1 MLTSFRRLAS
11 KLLPCAVAALPMLVT
26 ACSGVGMDGEPVDSR
41 DDEVVSENANDK
53 VAFEFFVGK
62 GLTHVQAAGIV
73 GNLDQES
80 GMNPSIWQYGGGPG
94 RGIAQWSAG
103 GRWDTSYH
111 DNVKWYA
118 ADHGASIYSLNL
130 QLDFIWYELTD
141 LGYGDSQLRAA
152 TTVDEAVAA
161 FQDRYEICGTCDA
174 SNRIAHAEAAL
185 TAFGGGS
192 SGGGSPAADACSAAH
207 GFCTETLQCLNG
219 HWIIRQ
225 DDPNACNG
233 YHNVQEVCHVG
244 NGYCT
249 ETLQCDN
256 DRWVP
261 RTSDPYACTSGP
273 G

>member
-1 MLTSFRRLAS
+1 MPTSFGLRS
-11 KLLPCAVAALPMLVT
+11 FKHLLCAVVALPMLVT
-26 ACSGVGMDGEPVDSR
+26 GCAGADGTDGEAVDDR
-41 DDEVVSENANDK
+41 DDEVISENANDK

-80 GMNPSIWQYGGGPG
+80 GMSPTIWQYDGGPG

-103 GRWDTSYH
+103 GRWDSSYH

-118 ADHGASIYSLNL
+118 ANHGASIYSLNL
-130 QLDFIWYELTD
+130 QLEFIWYELTSF
-141 LGYGDSQLRAA
+141 GYGYSQLRAA
-152 TTVDEAVAA
+152 KTIDEAVAA
-161 FQDRYEICGTCDA
+161 FQDHYEICGACA
-174 SNRIAHAEAAL
+174 SSNRVAHAEAAL
-185 TAFGGGS
+185 KAFGGGS
-192 SGGGSPAADACSAAH
+192 SGSAAPDACSEPH

-225 DDPNACNG
+225 DDPYACNG
-233 YHNVQEVCHVG
+233 YHDVEEPCHVG

-249 ETLQCDN
+249 ATLQCEN
-256 DRWVP
+256 GHWVP
-261 RTSDPYACTSGP
+261 RKSDPYACTSGP